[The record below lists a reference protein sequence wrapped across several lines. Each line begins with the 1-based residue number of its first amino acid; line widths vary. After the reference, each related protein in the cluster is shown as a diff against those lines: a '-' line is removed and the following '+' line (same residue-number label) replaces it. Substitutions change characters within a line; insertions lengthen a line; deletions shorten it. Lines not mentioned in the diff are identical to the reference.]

1 MKWIDATLPMS
12 PETVHWPGHPLYTIT
27 DMMSMD
33 KGEVMNVT
41 AISMCSHFGTHVDAP
56 RHYVADGTP
65 VDQLRLDILIGPC
78 RVVAY
83 TGKEH
88 IPASFMQ
95 KLDLEGVDRVLIKT
109 ANSITLGEPK
119 FYEDYIAL
127 TPEAAQVL
135 VEKGVKLF
143 GVDGYSIGP
152 FDPSLGIPVHST
164 FLGAGPD
171 QVAIEEVDLSN
182 VEPGD
187 YQLIVLPLRL
197 TGLEAAPARVLLGYE

>member
-27 DMMSMD
+27 DMMSMA
-33 KGEVMNVT
+33 KGDIMNVT

-56 RHYVADGTP
+56 RHYVADGTS
-65 VDQLRLDILIGPC
+65 VDQLRPDILIGPC

-83 TGKEH
+83 MGKEH
-88 IPASFMQ
+88 IPASFIQ
-95 KLDLEGVDRVLIKT
+95 KLDLEGVDRLLIKT
-109 ANSITLGEPK
+109 ANSIVLGEQK

-127 TPEAAQVL
+127 TPEAAQLL
-135 VEKGVKLF
+135 VEKGLKLL

-152 FDPSLGIPVHST
+152 FDPTLGIPVHST

-182 VEPGD
+182 VDPGD
-187 YQLIVLPLRL
+187 YQLIVLPMRL

>member
-12 PETVHWPGHPLYTIT
+12 RETVHWPGHPLYTVT

-33 KGEVMNVT
+33 KGEIMNVT

-56 RHYVADGTP
+56 RHYVADGTT
-65 VDQLRLDILIGPC
+65 VDRLRPEILVGPC

-88 IPASFMQ
+88 IPASFIRE
-95 KLDLEGVDRVLIKT
+95 LDLKGEQRILIKT
-109 ANSITLGEPK
+109 SNSVILSRPE
-119 FYEDYIAL
+119 FHEDYIAL
-127 TPEAAQVL
+127 TPEAAQTL
-135 VEKGVKLF
+135 VDKGVKLL

-152 FDPSLGIPVHST
+152 FDPSLGIPVHRI

-171 QVAIEEVDLSN
+171 QVAIEEADLSN

-187 YQLIVLPLRL
+187 YQLMALPLRL
-197 TGLEAAPARVLLGYE
+197 TGLEAAPIRVLLGYE